1 MNGLSKTSKTAFGLV
16 LLVALTLSWWSLY
29 TLAVESFGVPKLLA
43 AGISVAF
50 DGAALV
56 CADLASKYAR
66 SPDSGLGTR
75 LATYA
80 LIGTSAFLNVSH
92 AQLLGYGL
100 AGQVLFGAPP
110 VIAGVLFELGLKWE
124 HRQSLRARGRVAEAM
139 PVFGR
144 LSWLMFPRKTLKGF
158 RLVLLSRLEDT
169 VRRSVPTPELGEDR
183 HQDSPSEPLRQA
195 ETATEAGQDTRDTTG
210 TASVAPEN
218 RSETSEMGLATP
230 ETPSAKTLE
239 TQFPEVSS
247 DMSIAKLV
255 ALFHDQGV
263 TDREALR
270 EKVSAVKGTEIP
282 KGTINK
288 SLSRMK

>member
-16 LLVALTLSWWSLY
+16 LLVALALSWWSLY

-66 SPDSGLGTR
+66 SPDSGPATR
-75 LATYA
+75 LATYG

-92 AQLLGYGL
+92 AQMLGFGT

-124 HRQSLRARGRVAEAM
+124 HRQSLRERGRVAEAM
-139 PVFGR
+139 PVFGK

-169 VRRSVPTPELGEDR
+169 VRRSAPTQELRADR
-183 HQDSPSEPLRQA
+183 HQDTPSEPLRQP
-195 ETATEAGQDTRDTTG
+195 ETPSEAGQDTRDRTG
-210 TASVAPEN
+210 TESVAAEN
-218 RSETSEMGLATP
+218 RSETSEIDPVAS

-255 ALFHDQGV
+255 ALLHDQGV

>member
-1 MNGLSKTSKTAFGLV
+1 MNGLSKTSKIAFGLV
-16 LLVALTLSWWSLY
+16 LLVALALSWWSLY

-56 CADLASKYAR
+56 CADLASRYAR
-66 SPDSGLGTR
+66 SPDSGAGPR
-75 LATYA
+75 LATYG
-80 LIGTSAFLNVSH
+80 LIATSVFLNVSH
-92 AQLLGYGL
+92 AQMLGYGT

-124 HRQSLRARGRVAEAM
+124 HRQSLRERGRVAEAM
-139 PVFGR
+139 PVFGK

-169 VRRSVPTPELGEDR
+169 VRRSVPT
-183 HQDSPSEPLRQA
+183 QD
-195 ETATEAGQDTRDTTG
+195 TTEAGHQDNPSEALRQPETT
-210 TASVAPEN
+210 TQAPEDK
-218 RSETSEMGLATP
+218 TT
-230 ETPSAKTLE
+230 AKSLE
-239 TQFPEVSS
+239 KTFPEVSE

-255 ALFHDQGV
+255 ALFHDSGV

-270 EKVSAVKGTEIP
+270 EKVSAVKGTEIT

>member
-16 LLVALTLSWWSLY
+16 LLVALALSWWSLY

-66 SPDSGLGTR
+66 SPDSGLATR
-75 LATYA
+75 LATYG

-92 AQLLGYGL
+92 AQMLGFGT

-124 HRQSLRARGRVAEAM
+124 HRQSLRERGRVAEAM
-139 PVFGR
+139 PVFGK
-144 LSWLMFPRKTLKGF
+144 LSWLMFPRKTLKGH

-169 VRRSVPTPELGEDR
+169 VRRSVPTQELGEDR
-183 HQDSPSEPLRQA
+183 HQDRPSEP
-195 ETATEAGQDTRDTTG
+195 ETATEAGQDTRDRTG
-210 TASVAPEN
+210 TESVAAEN
-218 RSETSEMGLATP
+218 RSETSEIGPAAS